1 MRAQGPKAWGGLR
14 LVGATAQATILLSAV
29 LVCVI
34 FLAFDAAIALRARS
48 VERGEGMTSV
58 HNLTL
63 ALAQHAERTLQT
75 ADLALAGLGQR
86 IVDDGVQPGFV
97 VHLNEILADRIKQA
111 PQIRELVLIGPNG
124 YWQASSLPQTRTDI
138 DNSDR
143 DYFIH
148 LRDNPDAGTY
158 ISEPIVSRANG
169 KLTIIMAHRLAAANG
184 RFVGVLLAAIDG
196 DYFQNFYKNF
206 DIGTD
211 GTISLIRLDGV
222 ALIRHPFRA
231 DLVGRTD
238 AGQTVLGQELPK
250 ALSGEYVNIGRF
262 DKIRRF
268 KAYRRLELYPLVVV
282 VGLSEQEWMSAWR
295 QDTIQQTA
303 AVVIVDA
310 AILLFAW
317 FLSRQ
322 MKRRAVTEARFA
334 DWAEASTDW
343 FWECDADNR
352 ITYMSEGFRR
362 TGDDPAAVI
371 GRDRIAYVKFS
382 PELVPGASLD
392 HVEAVAARRPFR
404 DFVYQLTVSS
414 GNEVFISVSGKPH
427 FDAKGRFLG
436 YRGTGRDVTG
446 EILTTRARAREAEV
460 LATTLMTI
468 PDGLEVLDRDSQLIN
483 ANDRFYEILSL
494 DREDVLSAEDP
505 GARIRQILAARG
517 DFGAGDPERLADQ
530 HAAKIRVTEPVV
542 YETQFQGGT
551 WVEVRRNPMK
561 NGLGSVVLVR
571 DITERRAPEIELERH
586 RVQTEQQA
594 AELASAA
601 TDLRAAREAA
611 EAASRAKSEFL
622 ANMSHEIR
630 TPMNGVIGMNN
641 LLLSTGLTPEQR
653 RFADAVHV
661 SAEALLT
668 VINDILDLS
677 KLEAGKLELEAIDF
691 DLEKLVEDAVEL
703 MAPRAHAKAV
713 ELVVLVDASA
723 GRAFQ
728 GDPTRLRQI
737 LLNLLSNAVKFTAQG
752 FVSVE
757 VRVAADGPDRVRIEV
772 SDTGIGLDDQ
782 TKARLF
788 EKFTQADD
796 TIARRFGGTGL
807 GLSISKQLVELMG
820 GAIGVEDRPGGG
832 AVFWVELPLLP
843 ARGPVKAPRRPIG
856 ADLTGRHLL
865 VVDDLEVNRLIL
877 ARQLA
882 DGGATVVD
890 VADGVAALAALAG
903 AEAAGRPFELALID
917 ELMPGMDGADL
928 ADRIRQNAALTQP
941 GLVLISSV
949 GTPLKADRAMAAGFD
964 AFLTKPV
971 RHRMLVDTIGGLL
984 GTRPRAAIAASAD
997 DRPERAKSGRGG
1009 HILIAEDNHINQQ
1022 IASTILTD
1030 AGYRI
1035 DLANNGR
1042 EAIDAVARESYDLV
1056 LMDVQMPMV
1065 DGLQAAREIRKMAGA
1080 AGRIPIVALT
1090 ANAMLGDR
1098 EACLAAGMNDYVSK
1112 PFERTA
1118 LLATLAQWL
1127 SGDAAAPET
1136 MPDAPLNPSA
1146 NPSSN
1151 PPGGWLD
1158 TDHLD
1163 RLASVMPIAR
1173 FAMIVDS
1180 YLASIGPHLAE
1191 FRALAEG
1198 ADFPGLTRAA
1208 HVLKGTSGNLGTR
1221 ELLRLSSALELAAR
1235 AEDGVT
1241 VLHLVPALD
1250 AAAGPSADALG
1261 AYLAARSGPGIKR
1274 GAGA

>member
-1 MRAQGPKAWGGLR
+1 M
-14 LVGATAQATILLSAV
+14 LLSAI

-48 VERGEGMTSV
+48 VEQAEGVTSV
-58 HNLTL
+58 RNLTL

-75 ADLALAGLGQR
+75 ADLVLVGLGQR
-86 IVDDGVQPGFV
+86 IVDGGEQPSLMD
-97 VHLNEILADRIKQA
+97 HLNDIFAGRIKQT
-111 PQIRELVLIGPNG
+111 PQIRELVLIGSNG
-124 YWQASSLPQTRTDI
+124 HRQASSLPQTGTDI

-148 LRDNPDAGTY
+148 LRDDPDAGTY
-158 ISEPIVSRANG
+158 ISEPIVSAATGR
-169 KLTIIMAHRLAAANG
+169 LTIIMARRLTATGDG
-184 RFVGVLLAAIDG
+184 RFLGVLLAAIDG

-222 ALIRHPFRA
+222 ALFRQPYRA
-231 DLVGRTD
+231 DLVGRIE
-238 AGQTVLGQELPK
+238 AGQTVLRGELLK
-250 ALSGEYVNIGRF
+250 APSGEYVHESRY

-268 KAYRRLELYPLVVV
+268 MAYRRLDVYPLVVI
-282 VGLSEQEWMSAWR
+282 VGLSEQERMSAWR

-317 FLSRQ
+317 FLARQ
-322 MKRRAVTEARFA
+322 MRRRAVTEARFA

-352 ITYMSEGFRR
+352 ITYMSDGFRR
-362 TGDDPAAVI
+362 TGDDPAGAI
-371 GRDRIAYVKFS
+371 GRDRIAHMKFS
-382 PELVPGASLD
+382 PELVPGASIA
-392 HVEAVAARRPFR
+392 HMEAVAARRPFR
-404 DFVYQLTVSS
+404 DFLYQLSVRS
-414 GNEVFISVSGKPH
+414 GKEVFISVGGKPH
-427 FDAKGRFLG
+427 YDPKGRFLG
-436 YRGTGRDVTG
+436 YRGTGRDVTE
-446 EILTTRARAREAEV
+446 EILATRIRAREAEV

-468 PDGLEVLDRDSQLIN
+468 PDGLEVLDRDLQLVN
-483 ANDRFYEILSL
+483 ANDRFYEILNL
-494 DREDVLSAEDP
+494 DRQDVLSAENP
-505 GARIRQILAARG
+505 GAHIRQILAARG

-542 YETQFQGGT
+542 YEQQFKNGG

-561 NGLGSVVLVR
+561 NGLGYVVLVR
-571 DITERRAPEIELERH
+571 DITERRSREIELERR
-586 RVQTEQQA
+586 RVQTERQT
-594 AELASAA
+594 AELAAA
-601 TDLRAAREAA
+601 AADLRTAREAA
-611 EAASRAKSEFL
+611 EAANQAKSEFL

-677 KLEAGKLELEAIDF
+677 KLEAGKLELETIDF

-757 VRVAADGPDRVRIEV
+757 ARAAVGGADRVRIEV

-788 EKFTQADD
+788 EKFAQADG

-820 GAIGVEDRPGGG
+820 GAIGVDDRPGGG
-832 AVFWVELPLLP
+832 AMFWVELPLTP
-843 ARGPVKAPRRPIG
+843 ARGPVKAPRGPVG
-856 ADLTGRHLL
+856 GDLTGLHLL
-865 VVDDLEVNRLIL
+865 IVDDLAVNRLIL

-882 DGGATVVD
+882 DCGATVVD
-890 VADGVAALAALAG
+890 VADGVAALAALAA

-917 ELMPGMDGADL
+917 EVMPGMNGADL
-928 ADRIRQNAALTQP
+928 ADRIRQDAALTQP

-971 RHRMLVDTIGGLL
+971 RHQMLVDTIGGLL
-984 GTRPRAAIAASAD
+984 GARPDAAVAASID
-997 DRPERAKSGRGG
+997 DRPVQAKDGQGPR
-1009 HILIAEDNHINQQ
+1009 ILIAEDNVINQQ
-1022 IASTILTD
+1022 IATTILTD

-1035 DLANNGR
+1035 DLANDGR
-1042 EAIDAVARESYDLV
+1042 EAIEAVARQPYDLV
-1056 LMDVQMPMV
+1056 LMDLQMPMV

-1112 PFERTA
+1112 PFERRA
-1118 LLATLAQWL
+1118 LLATLAQWIP
-1127 SGDAAAPET
+1127 GGGAARPE
-1136 MPDAPLNPSA
+1136 PARDAPSSPSD
-1146 NPSSN
+1146 
-1151 PPGGWLD
+1151 GWLD
-1158 TDHLD
+1158 TGHLD
-1163 RLASVMPIAR
+1163 RLAGMMPGPR

-1180 YLASIGPHLAE
+1180 YLASIGPQLAE
-1191 FRALAEG
+1191 FRMLAAG
-1198 ADFPGLTRAA
+1198 ADFSGLARAC

-1221 ELLRLSSALELAAR
+1221 ELQRLSGELELAAR
-1235 AEDGVT
+1235 AEDERAVGR
-1241 VLHLVPALD
+1241 LLLELD
-1250 AAAGPSADALG
+1250 AAAGPSAEALG
-1261 AYLAARSGPGIKR
+1261 AYLAARPGPDVKR

>member
-1 MRAQGPKAWGGLR
+1 MHTRGPKAWSGLR
-14 LVGATAQATILLSAV
+14 LVGSTAQASILLSAI
-29 LVCVI
+29 LVCII
-34 FLAFDAAIALRARS
+34 FLAFDVVIALRART
-48 VERGEGMTSV
+48 VERAEGMTSV

-75 ADLALAGLGQR
+75 ADLVLLGLGQR
-86 IVDDGVQPGFV
+86 IADDGAQPGFID
-97 VHLNEILADRIKQA
+97 HLNDVLASRIKQT
-111 PQIRELVLIGPNG
+111 PQIRELVLVGPNG
-124 YWQASSLPQTRTDI
+124 HWQASSLPQTRTDV

-148 LRDNPDAGTY
+148 LRDVPDAGTY
-158 ISEPIVSRANG
+158 ISDPIISRATG
-169 KLTIIMAHRLAAANG
+169 KLTIIMARRLTAVG
-184 RFVGVLLAAIDG
+184 DGHFLGVLLAAIDG

-206 DIGTD
+206 DIGAD
-211 GTISLIRLDGV
+211 GMISLIRLDGM

-238 AGQTVLGQELPK
+238 AGQEVLGYELPK
-250 ALSGEYVNIGRF
+250 AASGEYANVGRF

-268 KAYRRLELYPLVVV
+268 KAYRRLDVYPLVVL

-295 QDTIQQTA
+295 QDMIERTV

-317 FLSRQ
+317 FLYRQ

-334 DWAEASTDW
+334 DWAEAATDW

-352 ITYMSEGFRR
+352 ITYMSDGFRR

-371 GRDRIAYVKFS
+371 GRDRIAYMES
-382 PELVPGASLD
+382 SAEMVPGASLA
-392 HVEAVAARRPFR
+392 HVEAIAARRPFR
-404 DFVYQLTVSS
+404 DFVYQLAVAS
-414 GNEVFISVSGKPH
+414 GKEVFISVSGKPH
-427 FDAKGRFLG
+427 CDRKGRFLG
-436 YRGTGRDVTG
+436 YRGTGRDVTV
-446 EILTTRARAREAEV
+446 EVLSARARAREAEV

-468 PDGLEVLDRDSQLIN
+468 PDGLEVLDRDLQLLN
-483 ANDRFYEILSL
+483 ANDRFYEILNL
-494 DREDVLSAEDP
+494 DRQDVLSAEDP
-505 GARIRQILAARG
+505 GVRIRQILAARG

-530 HAAKIRVTEPVV
+530 HAANIRVTEPVV
-542 YETQFQGGT
+542 YEQGFKNGD

-561 NGLGSVVLVR
+561 NGLGYVVLVR
-571 DITERRAPEIELERH
+571 DITERRAREIELERR
-586 RVQTEQQA
+586 RVQTERQA
-594 AELASAA
+594 GELAAA
-601 TDLRAAREAA
+601 AADLRLAHEAA
-611 EAASRAKSEFL
+611 EAANRAKSEFL

-641 LLLSTGLTPEQR
+641 LLLSTSLTAEQR

-677 KLEAGKLELEAIDF
+677 KLEAGKLELETIDF

-757 VRVAADGPDRVRIEV
+757 ARTVAGDPGRVRIEV

-788 EKFTQADD
+788 EKFAQADG

-807 GLSISKQLVELMG
+807 GLSISKQLVELMS
-820 GAIGVEDRPGGG
+820 GAIGVDDRPGGG
-832 AVFWVELPLLP
+832 AIFWVELPLMP
-843 ARGPVKAPRRPIG
+843 AQRPVRAPREHVG
-856 ADLTGRHLL
+856 GDLTGRHLL
-865 VVDDLEVNRLIL
+865 IVDDLAVNRLIL

-882 DGGATVVD
+882 GCGAVVID
-890 VADGVAALAALAG
+890 VADGAAALTALAA
-903 AEAAGRPFELALID
+903 AEAAGRPFELALVD

-928 ADRIRQNAALTQP
+928 ADRIRRDSALTQP

-964 AFLTKPV
+964 AFLTKPI
-971 RHRMLVDTIGGLL
+971 RHQMLVDTIGGLL
-984 GTRPRAAIAASAD
+984 GTRPSTILAAPGD
-997 DRPERAKSGRGG
+997 DRPVQAAEGQGPR
-1009 HILIAEDNHINQQ
+1009 ILIAEDNAINQQ
-1022 IASTILTD
+1022 IATTILTG
-1030 AGYRI
+1030 AGYRV
-1035 DLANNGR
+1035 DLANDGR
-1042 EAIDAVARESYDLV
+1042 EAIEAAARQAYDLV

-1065 DGLQAAREIRKMAGA
+1065 DGLQAAREIRRMAGA
-1080 AGRIPIVALT
+1080 AGRTPIVALT

-1112 PFERTA
+1112 PFERVA
-1118 LLATLAQWL
+1118 LLATLAHWIP
-1127 SGDAAAPET
+1127 GAAAPPA
-1136 MPDAPLNPSA
+1136 MVPDVSSKPS
-1146 NPSSN
+1146 
-1151 PPGGWLD
+1151 GGWLD
-1158 TDHLD
+1158 ISHLD
-1163 RLASVMPIAR
+1163 RLAEMMPGPR
-1173 FAMIVDS
+1173 FAVIVDG
-1180 YLASIGPHLAE
+1180 YLASIEPQLAE
-1191 FRALAEG
+1191 FRTLAERADFSALAQAG
-1198 ADFPGLTRAA
+1198 HG
-1208 HVLKGTSGNLGTR
+1208 LKGTSGNLG
-1221 ELLRLSSALELAAR
+1221 ALELQRLAGELERAAR
-1235 AEDGVT
+1235 AEDEVS
-1241 VLHLVPALD
+1241 VRRLSAELD
-1250 AAAGPSADALG
+1250 AAADPSAEALR
-1261 AYLAARSGPGIKR
+1261 AYLAARPGPEVKR
-1274 GAGA
+1274 GAGI